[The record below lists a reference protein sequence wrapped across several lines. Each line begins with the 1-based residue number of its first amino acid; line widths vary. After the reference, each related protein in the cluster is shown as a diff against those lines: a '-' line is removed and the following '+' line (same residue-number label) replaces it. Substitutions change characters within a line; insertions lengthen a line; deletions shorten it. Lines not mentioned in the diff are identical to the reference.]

1 MDQQHKELKE
11 EVGRGANKVSGQM
24 ELSAQPSSLKL
35 FGAGFVLS
43 GCSPSFYYYAA
54 RRHVQTAVLFF
65 IFFGLLLA
73 GVETGRVVYKMQPA
87 RNTVNTAFNEGKFP
101 AITIANGEAAVHGPE
116 PFVVVDDGRTLV
128 VFDTT
133 GHDNGEVRK
142 KDHPSIFVF
151 DSTGHY
157 TGEELANGRYQSGV
171 ILTKT
176 KLVNINDQGQVQI
189 MPLNLPF
196 LRQQTIEINAR
207 WVQRVLSGAQVAV
220 FLGLAFW
227 HVILRFVYVALLAL
241 VVWVVAAQVKPGV
254 GFVPV
259 LTTGVLA
266 VVPATYAHYL
276 LDRVEM
282 DFFGLFT
289 LLLLLGWGVSLAAAV
304 GERQVGDFLRGQRP
318 LRAWR
323 ALIGI
328 PMMAV
333 LVLDAIYKWSNGA
346 AIVWLTAVITYLVLF
361 ALELLAAQV
370 AAPGMKSGEIVLQE

>member
-128 VFDTT
+128 VFD
-133 GHDNGEVRK
+133 
-142 KDHPSIFVF
+142 
-151 DSTGHY
+151 STGHY

-207 WVQRVLSGAQVAV
+207 WVQRVLSGAQAAV

-227 HVILRFVYVALLAL
+227 HVLLRFVYVALLAL

-259 LTTGVLA
+259 LTTGLLA